1 MTDTRRMWS
10 GWSVEVRPG
19 VLRVDRTRRPS
30 LIFRVGA
37 QGGGDRRGS
46 WVGTQDGRKSREEGD
61 DLENASHEEE
71 REEGDDHNEAERA
84 AEGKDSNG

>member
-1 MTDTRRMWS
+1 
-10 GWSVEVRPG
+10 
-19 VLRVDRTRRPS
+19 
-30 LIFRVGA
+30 
-37 QGGGDRRGS
+37 
-46 WVGTQDGRKSREEGD
+46 VGTQDGRKSREEGD